1 MDLLITKPVLLG
13 ILVVVIVIAVVI
25 IWGILTDRW
34 P

>member
-13 ILVVVIVIAVVI
+13 ILVVVIVIAGVI